1 MELRRRTNE
10 SINILTYC
18 ECMGVSLNITSKASP
33 LTRDSSGAFPATA
46 NEIPLIKSLR

>member
-1 MELRRRTNE
+1 
-10 SINILTYC
+10 
-18 ECMGVSLNITSKASP
+18 MGVSLNITSKVSP